1 MVLVVWSRFL
11 FNTEKTLDVNWE
23 LNNIC
28 NLMCPQCVRNEIV
41 DGKIQWKIDR
51 LNTIDTNLMT
61 FKVAYNNIKHPIRV
75 IRFSGNVSEPLA
87 SKEFLEICKW
97 IRYDT
102 DSSVQVHTNGS
113 IRTPEYWK
121 KLGKLFSEDKRSM
134 VFFSIDGVG
143 NKSLQNYRVGAD
155 FNKIMENA
163 KAFID
168 AGGKAMWR
176 MIIFKHNQHQIEDAR
191 ALAEDMGF
199 WQFITV
205 DTNRKNNMDQMWVH
219 RGKSGILESMEK
231 RRTSNIPDT
240 YNITCRYQEKNKFY
254 VDFLKR
260 VWPCCYI
267 PNKFKN
273 GKEQMWYKEY
283 NEDKTNSLVHK
294 TFDEIM
300 KNEFYEQ
307 LQSSWGDDSCLT
319 DCKKFCSQVGRVR
332 KSYWD
337 ASELQEKYV

>member
-121 KLGKLFSEDKRSM
+121 KLGKLFSEAKIANFGESGSVILYKFHNLRD
-134 VFFSIDGVG
+134 I
-143 NKSLQNYRVGAD
+143 SLV
-155 FNKIMENA
+155 IPS
-163 KAFID
+163 
-168 AGGKAMWR
+168 
-176 MIIFKHNQHQIEDAR
+176 
-191 ALAEDMGF
+191 L
-199 WQFITV
+199 
-205 DTNRKNNMDQMWVH
+205 
-219 RGKSGILESMEK
+219 
-231 RRTSNIPDT
+231 IPDPT
-240 YNITCRYQEKNKFY
+240 
-254 VDFLKR
+254 
-260 VWPCCYI
+260 
-267 PNKFKN
+267 
-273 GKEQMWYKEY
+273 
-283 NEDKTNSLVHK
+283 
-294 TFDEIM
+294 
-300 KNEFYEQ
+300 
-307 LQSSWGDDSCLT
+307 LT
-319 DCKKFCSQVGRVR
+319 TTVL
-332 KSYWD
+332 
-337 ASELQEKYV
+337 ASVFAANHLAIL

>member
-143 NKSLQNYRVGAD
+143 NKSLQ
-155 FNKIMENA
+155 
-163 KAFID
+163 
-168 AGGKAMWR
+168 
-176 MIIFKHNQHQIEDAR
+176 
-191 ALAEDMGF
+191 
-199 WQFITV
+199 
-205 DTNRKNNMDQMWVH
+205 
-219 RGKSGILESMEK
+219 
-231 RRTSNIPDT
+231 
-240 YNITCRYQEKNKFY
+240 KFY
-254 VDFLKR
+254 SNPGFRMPK
-260 VWPCCYI
+260 I
-267 PNKFKN
+267 
-273 GKEQMWYKEY
+273 
-283 NEDKTNSLVHK
+283 S
-294 TFDEIM
+294 
-300 KNEFYEQ
+300 
-307 LQSSWGDDSCLT
+307 
-319 DCKKFCSQVGRVR
+319 
-332 KSYWD
+332 
-337 ASELQEKYV
+337 

>member
-199 WQFITV
+199 WF
-205 DTNRKNNMDQMWVH
+205 
-219 RGKSGILESMEK
+219 
-231 RRTSNIPDT
+231 
-240 YNITCRYQEKNKFY
+240 
-254 VDFLKR
+254 
-260 VWPCCYI
+260 
-267 PNKFKN
+267 
-273 GKEQMWYKEY
+273 
-283 NEDKTNSLVHK
+283 
-294 TFDEIM
+294 
-300 KNEFYEQ
+300 
-307 LQSSWGDDSCLT
+307 
-319 DCKKFCSQVGRVR
+319 
-332 KSYWD
+332 
-337 ASELQEKYV
+337 ELAQ